1 MDLRTDLAPRNPRE
15 LVLANPVLAAS
26 GTYSYGVEMGRI
38 TDMQRLGAVVTKGTT
53 LHARRGNAMPRTAE
67 TAAGMLNSIGLNN
80 PGLPDVLRRYAST
93 WEGWRVPV
101 IVNIAGERVEDYAR
115 LARLLDE
122 ARGVAAVEVN
132 VSCPNVAA
140 GGMQFGVDPGMAAA
154 VTAAVRQSTT
164 LPVIVKLS
172 PNVTDI
178 VTIAAACVAAGA
190 DALSLINTVKGLRV
204 DIRTRRPMLG
214 TGSGGL
220 SGPAVKPV
228 ALWLVAQVAQAVAVP
243 VIGLGG
249 ISNAADA
256 LEFFMAG
263 ASAVQVG
270 TASFVNPH
278 AATAVL
284 DGLVAWLEAEGATL
298 PEIIGAA
305 LPGPMPLR
313 SATDTA
319 SDTGVEA
326 DLLAMMRGN
335 TG

>member
-15 LVLANPVLAAS
+15 LVLANPVLTAS

-38 TDMQRLGAVVTKGTT
+38 TDMQRLGAIVTKGTT

-67 TAAGMLNSIGLNN
+67 TAGGMLNSIGLNN
-80 PGLPDVLRRYAST
+80 PGLRDVLRSYART
-93 WEGWRVPV
+93 WEGWRVPT
-101 IVNIAGERVEDYAR
+101 IVNIAGERVEEYAEM
-115 LARLLDE
+115 ARLLEE

-132 VSCPNVAA
+132 VSCPNVAV

-154 VTAAVRQSTT
+154 VTAAVRANTT

-178 VTIAAACVAAGA
+178 VVIAEACAAAGA
-190 DALSLINTVKGLRV
+190 DALSLINTLKGMRV
-204 DIRTRRPMLG
+204 DIRARRPALG
-214 TGSGGL
+214 AGSGGL

-228 ALWLVAQVAQAVAVP
+228 ALWLVSQVAQAVAVP

-249 ISNAADA
+249 IATAADA
-256 LEFFMAG
+256 LEFLMAG

-278 AATAVL
+278 AASNVL
-284 DGLVAWLEAEGATL
+284 DGIVAWLEAEGATL
-298 PEIIGAA
+298 AEVIGAA
-305 LPGPMPLR
+305 LPGPMPLHAAR
-313 SATDTA
+313 VA
-319 SDTGVEA
+319 SDTATEA

-335 TG
+335 AQ